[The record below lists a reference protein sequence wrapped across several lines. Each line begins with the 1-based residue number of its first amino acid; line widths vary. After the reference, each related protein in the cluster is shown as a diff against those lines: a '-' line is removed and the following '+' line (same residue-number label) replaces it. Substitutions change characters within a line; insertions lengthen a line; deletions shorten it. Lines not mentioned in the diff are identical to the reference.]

1 MDLNNR
7 LLTTFKDFINDI
19 YELDNEIG
27 TTCKGYYKEE
37 LELDELDDLNNY
49 EKLLTF
55 LKTLD
60 KHSKKISDR
69 DEKIINTIK
78 LKSINIKKLWEDLDD
93 INKNNIWKY
102 LQTMGLI
109 KLNIESNNELKNIL
123 SGENEIDESNKENL
137 KTLKKMKL
145 LKKGL
150 NKTNEEIDKK
160 LEEEE
165 QKEGQHSPNIEN
177 ILNNTGIGSLAKEI
191 AEGFELENNDPSE
204 IMNPTNLMSLFTKIN
219 TTVQDKIKTGDLDLA
234 KVTNELPDLYSNMQQ
249 DPLFNQ
255 MVNMQSENNK
265 ETKKENNKETKGSKK
280 KAPKKKAPKKKE
292 TAKKET
298 AKKETAKKETTKKV
312 AKNKT
317 QERLQKKLEEKNKNK

>member
-7 LLTTFKDFINDI
+7 LLSTFKDFINDI
-19 YELDNEIG
+19 SEINNDIG
-27 TTCKGYYKEE
+27 ETAKEYYKEI
-37 LELDELDDLNNY
+37 LELDELEDLNNN
-49 EKLLTF
+49 EKLLVF
-55 LKTLD
+55 LNTLD

-78 LKSINIKKLWEDLDD
+78 LKSIDMKKLWEDLDD

-109 KLNIESNNELKNIL
+109 KLNIESNNELKDIL

-150 NKTNEEIDKK
+150 NKTNEEIDKNIEESK
-160 LEEEE
+160 EEEE
-165 QKEGQHSPNIEN
+165 GQTNMED
-177 ILNNTGIGSLAKEI
+177 ILNNTGIGNLAKEI
-191 AEGFELENNDPSE
+191 AEGFELDNNDPSE
-204 IMNPTNLMSLFTKIN
+204 LMNPSNLMSLFTKIN
-219 TTVQDKIKTGDLDLA
+219 STVQDKLQSGDLDLA
-234 KVTNELPDLYSNMQQ
+234 KVTTELPSLYSNMQQ
-249 DPLFNQ
+249 DPLFNE
-255 MVNMQSENNK
+255 MMNMNQTKEEGDEENK
-265 ETKKENNKETKGSKK
+265 EETKTPKKKTSKKKGSKK
-280 KAPKKKAPKKKE
+280 KEDKKE
-292 TAKKET
+292 NTEEK
-298 AKKETAKKETTKKV
+298 TTKKK

>member
-27 TTCKGYYKEE
+27 TTCKRYYKEE
-37 LELDELDDLNNY
+37 LELSELDNLNNY
-49 EKLLTF
+49 EKLF
-55 LKTLD
+55 VFFKTLD
-60 KHSKKISDR
+60 KHSKKISSR
-69 DEKIINTIK
+69 DNNIINTIQ
-78 LKSINIKKLWEDLDD
+78 LKSINIKKLWENLDD

-102 LQTMGLI
+102 LQTMCLI
-109 KLNIESNNELKNIL
+109 LLNIESNNELKDIL

-150 NKTNEEIDKK
+150 NKTNEEINKK
-160 LEEEE
+160 EVEVENNEL
-165 QKEGQHSPNIEN
+165 NMDN
-177 ILNNTGIGSLAKEI
+177 ILNTGIGSLAKEI
-191 AEGFELENNDPSE
+191 AEGFELDNNDSNELMDP
-204 IMNPTNLMSLFTKIN
+204 NNLMSLFTKIN

-249 DPLFNQ
+249 NNLFNQ
-255 MVNMQSENNK
+255 IIDNKKSDNK
-265 ETKKENNKETKGSKK
+265 ESDKKVTKKV
-280 KAPKKKAPKKKE
+280 
-292 TAKKET
+292 
-298 AKKETAKKETTKKV
+298 TKKV

-317 QERLQKKLEEKNKNK
+317 QERLQKKLEEKNKI